1 MLTPHKVIYYLSVT
15 NVDYN
20 HNFVYNYINT
30 EKSDR
35 KVVIQMKKIISAIFL
50 LLSLTFIFSSCAS
63 ETVSIEDYEWQMRTV
78 MGGNIETVQIEDDL
92 IVAVGEHD
100 ELYPEAK
107 IVDLTLIAKDG
118 KITITDKTNGK
129 SYTGTYKVQQKT
141 PKGTA
146 YEITINGQD
155 GYATVAPTEYYDGS
169 EVPTLPINLG
179 EYSLYFI
186 PKK

>member
-1 MLTPHKVIYYLSVT
+1 
-15 NVDYN
+15 
-20 HNFVYNYINT
+20 
-30 EKSDR
+30 
-35 KVVIQMKKIISAIFL
+35 MKKTVLILFCILTITML
-50 LLSLTFIFSSCAS
+50 LSSCAT
-63 ETVSIEDYEWQMRTV
+63 ETISIEDYEWQMRTV
-78 MGGNIETVQIEDDL
+78 MSGDIETAQNEDSL
-92 IVAVGEHD
+92 IVAVGEPD
-100 ELYPEAK
+100 DLYPEAK

-118 KITITDKTNGK
+118 KITITDKTNNK
-129 SYTGTYKVQQKT
+129 TYTGTYKVQKKT
-141 PKGTA
+141 PKGTD

>member
-1 MLTPHKVIYYLSVT
+1 M
-15 NVDYN
+15 
-20 HNFVYNYINT
+20 
-30 EKSDR
+30 
-35 KVVIQMKKIISAIFL
+35 
-50 LLSLTFIFSSCAS
+50 
-63 ETVSIEDYEWQMRTV
+63 EDENRFEWY
-78 MGGNIETVQIEDDL
+78 IETAQNENAL
-92 IVAVGEHD
+92 IVAVGEPD

-118 KITITDKTNGK
+118 IITIKDGTNNKT
-129 SYTGTYKVQQKT
+129 YAGTYKVQKET
-141 PKGTA
+141 PKGTD

>member
-1 MLTPHKVIYYLSVT
+1 
-15 NVDYN
+15 
-20 HNFVYNYINT
+20 
-30 EKSDR
+30 
-35 KVVIQMKKIISAIFL
+35 MKKTVLIL
-50 LLSLTFIFSSCAS
+50 LGILTITMLLSSCAS
-63 ETVSIEDYEWQMRTV
+63 ETISIEDYEWQMRTV
-78 MGGNIETVQIEDDL
+78 MSGNIETTQDEDTL
-92 IVAVGEHD
+92 IVAVGEPD

-118 KITITDKTNGK
+118 KITITDQTNNKT
-129 SYTGTYKVQQKT
+129 YTGTYKVQKKT
-141 PKGTA
+141 PKGTD

>member
-1 MLTPHKVIYYLSVT
+1 MKRAISILTVL
-15 NVDYN
+15 
-20 HNFVYNYINT
+20 
-30 EKSDR
+30 
-35 KVVIQMKKIISAIFL
+35 FL
-50 LLSLTFIFSSCAS
+50 LLGFASCNAQKT
-63 ETVSIEDYEWQMRTV
+63 EFEFCEWQMRTV
-78 MGGNIETVQIEDDL
+78 MSGNIETVQNEDDL

-107 IVDLTLIAKDG
+107 IVDLALIAKDG

-141 PKGTA
+141 PKGTD

-169 EVPTLPINLG
+169 EVPTLPVNLG